1 VSVLRRSLLAALVL
15 LIAVPASAQAGGRDV
30 SVLFH
35 RAVLKVQR
43 HADFADAV
51 VLEADGAPKG
61 RGAIDGAAQI
71 ERWLFVFQNTTEG
84 SEFAS
89 VTIAW
94 RRGEGFAQPKGHRSP
109 FLEDVPIKKE
119 PKMSVN
125 DALDLMDEA
134 GFGREF
140 FNVVLRRPLGPER
153 TPPLYIF
160 EVAQGTF
167 VAVNTKTGDVEP
179 ID

>member
-1 VSVLRRSLLAALVL
+1 M
-15 LIAVPASAQAGGRDV
+15 

-35 RAVLKVQR
+35 RAVLRVQQNP
-43 HADFADAV
+43 DFAEAV
-51 VLEADGAPKG
+51 VLEADGRPARHGPVN
-61 RGAIDGAAQI
+61 GAAKI
-71 ERWLFVFQNTTEG
+71 DRWLFVFQNTTRG

-89 VTIAW
+89 VTISW
-94 RRGEGFAQPKGHRSP
+94 RRGEGFGRPKGHRSP
-109 FLEDVPIKKE
+109 FLEDVPIQDA

-125 DALDLMDEA
+125 DAVELLEKA
-134 GFGREF
+134 GYRDGF
-140 FNVVLRRPLGPER
+140 FNVTLRRPLGPER

-160 EVAQGTF
+160 EVDQGSF